1 MELDPVAELTVRDMI
16 SDLGLIVVGWYHSH
30 PKFQPDPSVTDINNQ
45 QQYQNLMKDEISGI
59 EPFVGLIVSTYDLK
73 LTSLKSHHQWF
84 HTKLYSDGTRGKK
97 PFFIPM
103 LLKTTEGIF
112 CDRYHDIDAF
122 SNDTQTKKLIKKLLE
137 LDPESTIIKNENEVN
152 LSPSGSYE
160 AKIKR
165 KFYVDKKGNNSD
177 DYMTDVRYSSVSNN
191 KLNYGRE
198 GLQKNM
204 KEEKGKRN
212 YRKIN
217 GNDDVCSVKNDKTN
231 NKNTYYSDDYNSDNN
246 NDNHD
251 ANSDSHNDDS
261 NTNNNDYHDD
271 NSDSHN
277 DGSNTNN
284 NDYHDANSDSHNDG
298 SNTNNNDYH
307 YDNSDSHN
315 DGSNTNNNDYHDDD
329 NSDSHNDGSNTNN
342 NDYHYDDNSDSH
354 NDGSNTNNNY
364 YPYDDNYDIEEENI
378 SEPLIFKIS
387 KINKKNII
395 NNEIEQMW
403 IMGGTQVKED
413 EVDVE
418 RSIQEEEGGGKEED
432 EEEKKKENEGRDEEI
447 NKDKEEIRNEEIN
460 LESINPLEHDF
471 GGDNCQYIFGI
482 KVPCS
487 SKTSSM
493 SIQSTRE
500 KVPMNFK
507 AAGSSGYLGDDMIW
521 PDPEGGRSDINHID
535 NNNNVNNGNDN
546 DINHSKEINDIN
558 TLGNIDMIHHDGND
572 NNNKTESTSDVQGRR
587 KYKKRINDDTYVE
600 RRSGREIKSRDLY
613 VPEKEK
619 ILNPSVAATSTS
631 TSVLTDKKVAET
643 SIGSK
648 SPSIVPINNSL
659 NWNSKMKVNNVKMK
673 LLDDDDNDQKQPL
686 GRKKQKISGMIINPI
701 SHPISSKADKGNKFN
716 NSYETI
722 SSSRS
727 NNSSN
732 LVSKM
737 KHNGTVDKWLTAGSV
752 AVAVKEHGSE
762 SSKNKSSKKNKLEPV
777 KRNLKKIL
785 SDDFSSQSES
795 NSFSSLFPPCN
806 ESNNNLPIKIDKR
819 SKEYKLLVVK
829 NLKFLKKS
837 TNVSSMTDTAETVPS
852 QLTKS
857 NEREFL
863 KNRKKG
869 ILSNIRVGT
878 YSSDTEKEYFQDD
891 NIEKKIEKEEE
902 KEITESNTF
911 LSLLQKLQSSNSS
924 SIKGRELICS
934 IKPNFRFLLLGIVSL
949 GFYYANHP
957 RRIDLNKVW
966 KHDIIRSEKLKGS
979 IRVWACK
986 LYMSDSSTEKLI
998 SDIID
1003 FLLSCWLDN
1012 DEEELKKPK
1021 NEIKKK
1027 KRKATTC
1034 SHGDNNCTSI
1044 HSHSH
1049 HIPLKQKFMIYKEDR
1064 GEIKVTKKKKKK
1076 KVLKKI

>member
-137 LDPESTIIKNENEVN
+137 LDPESTIIQNENEVN
-152 LSPSGSYE
+152 LSQSGSYE

-251 ANSDSHNDDS
+251 ANSDSHND
-261 NTNNNDYHDD
+261 
-271 NSDSHN
+271 
-277 DGSNTNN
+277 GSNTNN
-284 NDYHDANSDSHNDG
+284 
-298 SNTNNNDYH
+298 
-307 YDNSDSHN
+307 
-315 DGSNTNNNDYHDDD
+315 
-329 NSDSHNDGSNTNN
+329 
-342 NDYHYDDNSDSH
+342 
-354 NDGSNTNNNY
+354 

-387 KINKKNII
+387 KKNII

-432 EEEKKKENEGRDEEI
+432 EEEKKEENEGRDEEI

-558 TLGNIDMIHHDGND
+558 TLGNIDMIHHGGND

-722 SSSRS
+722 SSSSS

-752 AVAVKEHGSE
+752 AVAVKEHGPE
-762 SSKNKSSKKNKLEPV
+762 SSKNISSKKNKMEPV

-806 ESNNNLPIKIDKR
+806 ESNDNLPIKIDKR

-891 NIEKKIEKEEE
+891 NIEKIEKEEE

-1012 DEEELKKPK
+1012 DEKELKKPK

>member
-251 ANSDSHNDDS
+251 ANSDSHNDGS
-261 NTNNNDYHDD
+261 NTNNNDNHDD

-284 NDYHDANSDSHNDG
+284 Y
-298 SNTNNNDYH
+298 
-307 YDNSDSHN
+307 
-315 DGSNTNNNDYHDDD
+315 
-329 NSDSHNDGSNTNN
+329 
-342 NDYHYDDNSDSH
+342 YHYDDNSDSH

-364 YPYDDNYDIEEENI
+364 YHYDDNYDIEEENI

-460 LESINPLEHDF
+460 LESINSLEHDF
-471 GGDNCQYIFGI
+471 DGDNCQYIFGI

-558 TLGNIDMIHHDGND
+558 TLGNIDMIHHGGND

>member
-137 LDPESTIIKNENEVN
+137 LDPESTIIQNENEVN
-152 LSPSGSYE
+152 LSQSGSYE

-251 ANSDSHNDDS
+251 ANSDSHND
-261 NTNNNDYHDD
+261 
-271 NSDSHN
+271 
-277 DGSNTNN
+277 
-284 NDYHDANSDSHNDG
+284 
-298 SNTNNNDYH
+298 
-307 YDNSDSHN
+307 
-315 DGSNTNNNDYHDDD
+315 
-329 NSDSHNDGSNTNN
+329 
-342 NDYHYDDNSDSH
+342 
-354 NDGSNTNNNY
+354 GSNTNNNY

-387 KINKKNII
+387 KKNII

-432 EEEKKKENEGRDEEI
+432 EEEKKEENEGRDEEI

-558 TLGNIDMIHHDGND
+558 TLGNIDMIHHGGND

-722 SSSRS
+722 SSSSS

-806 ESNNNLPIKIDKR
+806 ESNDNLPIKIDKR

-837 TNVSSMTDTAETVPS
+837 TNVSSMTDTVETVPS

-857 NEREFL
+857 NERKFL

-891 NIEKKIEKEEE
+891 NIEKIEKEEE

-924 SIKGRELICS
+924 SIKGRQLICS

-1012 DEEELKKPK
+1012 DEKELKKPK